1 MARQRALSRV
11 TIGKEFG
18 TFLFDDVLYT
28 TSDIDNKINGVDSKL
43 SSYVK
48 LSSQTEQSIS
58 SDIKFNNNIFLGDNA
73 KLSIDTDSLSN
84 IVIRDKNLDEY
95 IQYTYVQQLEKQVE
109 YLSSLVELL
118 GKRLYGDSWSEI
130 ISSLSS

>member
-1 MARQRALSRV
+1 MAKRRSLSRV
-11 TIGKEFG
+11 TTGKEFG
-18 TFLFDDVLYT
+18 TFLFNDVLYT
-28 TSDIDNKINGVDSKL
+28 PLEIDDKINGVDSKL
-43 SSYVK
+43 SNYVK

-109 YLSSLVELL
+109 DLSSLVELL

-130 ISSLSS
+130 IGSLSS